1 MDVTK
6 ELAGIKEALG
16 RIENRLNVGEKK
28 MLTVNEAAELL
39 MISPDRVYK
48 LVSLCELP
56 CYRNKCRRI
65 WFDRAELEAWMK
77 SERITPDY
85 ELMEQAAEYTAK
97 NDRRLQH
104 G

>member
-1 MDVTK
+1 M
-6 ELAGIKEALG
+6 L
-16 RIENRLNVGEKK
+16 VGKGADRYASAHGFKEKK
-28 MLTVNEAAELL
+28 MLTVSEAAELL

-48 LVSLCELP
+48 LVSLRELP

-65 WFDRAELEAWMK
+65 WFDRAELEKWMK

-97 NDRRLQH
+97 KR
-104 G
+104 